1 MNCDFRQAA
10 GNHGESIDRAL
21 AAIPG
26 TRYACRRGF
35 GFSHGFRIGDSRQF
49 RFDAGFLTEDTWIVR
64 CGGLRP
70 HLTSPGAGKATLM
83 KPIESSLFTARLGV
97 LPGLQ
102 HPFPSRLV
110 VPEAFRTGLTG

>member
-1 MNCDFRQAA
+1 M
-10 GNHGESIDRAL
+10 
-21 AAIPG
+21 
-26 TRYACRRGF
+26 
-35 GFSHGFRIGDSRQF
+35 
-49 RFDAGFLTEDTWIVR
+49 R

-83 KPIESSLFTARLGV
+83 KPIDSSLFTARLGV

-110 VPEAFRTGLTG
+110 VPEAFGTGLTG